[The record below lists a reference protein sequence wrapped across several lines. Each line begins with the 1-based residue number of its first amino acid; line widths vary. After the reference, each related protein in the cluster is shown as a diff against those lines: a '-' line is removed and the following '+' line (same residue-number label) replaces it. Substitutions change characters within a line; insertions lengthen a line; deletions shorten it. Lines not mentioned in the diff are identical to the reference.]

1 MSPAT
6 CELVGQWRIVE
17 ADLWDRD
24 YLDLAGPAYFRVG
37 SDGWAEFA
45 FGAVEATAEIEY
57 GRTIAFSVGAVST
70 KATKSLAMARP
81 NRRTMAPSKSSCLS
95 TMVTTPS
102 SLRTA
107 SGLLQRPASKTR
119 ARRCGVRTFFFG

>member
-37 SDGWAEFA
+37 SDGWAKFA
-45 FGAVEATAEIEY
+45 FGVVEATAEIEY
-57 GRTIAFSVGAVST
+57 GRTIVFLRWSGFDEGDQISGNGSAELQDDGSLEIELSFDNGDDAVLTAHRQRTSST
-70 KATKSLAMARP
+70 A
-81 NRRTMAPSKSSCLS
+81 C
-95 TMVTTPS
+95 
-102 SLRTA
+102 
-107 SGLLQRPASKTR
+107 
-119 ARRCGVRTFFFG
+119 